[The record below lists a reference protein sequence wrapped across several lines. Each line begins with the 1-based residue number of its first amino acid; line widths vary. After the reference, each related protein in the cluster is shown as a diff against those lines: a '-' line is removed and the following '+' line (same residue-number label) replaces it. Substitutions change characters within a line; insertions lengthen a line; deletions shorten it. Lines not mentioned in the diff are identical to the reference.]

1 MPGELTT
8 PGTFEFLGVPP
19 LLGRAAQPADYEPG
33 APPVFLMR
41 YKVWVSRFNSDP
53 SILNK
58 TFTLNGVS
66 RTLIGIMP
74 PRFAWG
80 DADMW
85 IPEKPV
91 RAQTNSSGFPRFWY
105 LAGPAEAG
113 SHRTRRLRPI
123 SRSLRN
129 SMPRRLPPNIPS
141 ISPC

>member
-1 MPGELTT
+1 MN
-8 PGTFEFLGVPP
+8 FWACP

-33 APPVFLMR
+33 APPVFCMR
-41 YKVWVSRFNSDP
+41 YKTWVSRFNSDP

-85 IPEKPV
+85 IPEKPGA
-91 RAQTNSSGFPRFWY
+91 RADATRTASRASGIM
-105 LAGPAEAG
+105 LG
-113 SHRTRRLRPI
+113 RLKPGVTQGT
-123 SRSLRN
+123 SDG
-129 SMPRRLPPNIPS
+129 RLHGNRQAA
-141 ISPC
+141 CG